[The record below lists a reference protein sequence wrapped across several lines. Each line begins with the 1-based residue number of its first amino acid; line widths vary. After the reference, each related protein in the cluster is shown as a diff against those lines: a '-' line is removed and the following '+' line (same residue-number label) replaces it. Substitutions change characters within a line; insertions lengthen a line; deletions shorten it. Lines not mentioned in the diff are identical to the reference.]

1 MTNKETDKKMTITR
15 ILIYL
20 TLAFVPVY
28 IICILGTDKDCNF
41 KTMFGSLS
49 IMWYPAIANILTR
62 VITRE
67 GFEES
72 YLRINMKGNRRYY
85 LLSFAM
91 PLLLSVGA
99 GIAEAVRAGGGY
111 DFSRSLEFAGGG
123 KMLAASLLM
132 CAVVSITEFDRGF
145 GEEFGWRAYLTPK
158 MEKLM
163 PTPAAITVSGI
174 IWGLW
179 HAPLIAKGYN
189 FGTKVHPAVG
199 ITAMC
204 ISCVVLSFI
213 LTWLTNKT
221 GSVYPAAIFHIVY
234 DAFMSVVTFVIAT
247 GSKNFDYER
256 SAFSSA
262 MVAMVFLPLA
272 AAIIIAVILMRQQK
286 MRQQKA

>member
-1 MTNKETDKKMTITR
+1 MTNKDTDKKLTIKR

-20 TLAFVPVY
+20 VLAFVPVY
-28 IICILGTDKDCNF
+28 LFCILGTDKDCNF
-41 KTMFGSLS
+41 KTQFGGLS

-62 VITRE
+62 VITKE
-67 GFEES
+67 GFEDS
-72 YLRINMKGNRRYY
+72 YLRINMKGNKRYY
-85 LLSFAM
+85 IIAFAA
-91 PLLLSVGA
+91 PIVFSVIA
-99 GIAEAVRAGGGY
+99 GTAEVIRMGGDY
-111 DFSRSLEFAGGG
+111 SFSRGVKIVGGG
-123 KMLAASLLM
+123 KMLVASLLM
-132 CAVVSITEFDRGF
+132 CAVVSVAEIDRGF

-189 FGTKVHPAVG
+189 FGTEVHPAVG

-204 ISCVVLSFI
+204 VSCVVLSFI

-234 DAFMSVVTFVIAT
+234 DAFMSVVCLTIAY
-247 GSKNFDYER
+247 GIKGYDYSKHI
-256 SAFSSA
+256 FSSA
-262 MVAMVFLPLA
+262 LVAMVFVPMLVAILA
-272 AAIIIAVILMRQQK
+272 GVLM
-286 MRQQKA
+286 MRKKKA